1 MTKVTMGIPWH
12 GFVGTALW
20 ILVVSCC
27 LALALPNISSWW
39 SGATPCGVVPE
50 CVEKVTNAY
59 PQTYHA
65 FVAVGLG
72 VVLLREGTLL
82 LVSVADQLMTSAL
95 QKKKTSNLAHRL
107 EFKDFLAQYLLCMLL
122 SSLTSFETY
131 LASTSMPLVHVVQNA
146 VVPVYTV
153 RYIEWLVDV
162 PLLMTLTCCGAL
174 GRPLSQALGPI
185 VATNCYIIVSWAALF
200 LEDACVRNTVITA
213 TFVAYA
219 WASERMIQWVRD
231 FLRESQDVPCRN
243 TRVAS
248 VILLI
253 VVFGIYGIIYL
264 AGVAGLISFEME
276 HLGYTFMGFS
286 CKVTLSILFASIRA
300 YQNHQVLARL
310 VGKLRG
316 VSVAFVSLLRGSF
329 DHVERSSRDFQ
340 DLERFLGKTMESKNF
355 NDLLDKDDRERFT
368 NYVRN
373 AVRQNDLSF
382 QQMDA
387 GTITSQPPV
396 AHALHI
402 SLQRDAALMTE
413 FMDRFQSKRTV
424 YDRWGTFLITS
435 AFCAIPFIVIL
446 SLCLPRLVSSNL
458 LLQTATG
465 HSQPLEVIGYAASLL
480 CGDDMPSAAQN
491 WGRGA
496 AFLFVVSHIVFGTLR
511 QRDQGSKRFWL
522 EWLRACNAAL
532 SPVVLSAHL
541 HALVWAAAAKDALCG
556 LLAMLATTSS
566 LLALW
571 SELKPCFEAES
582 SPEAPERLMWT
593 LAKRLAAVGAFM
605 MIVSQAA
612 LRELR
617 YMTLGAMCCGHLAAF
632 AAMLVLSLGQ
642 NKTSSSFGRQAAVL
656 GAFSCSILLG
666 LILDA
671 PSLASGGAS
680 GLLMWFWVKC
690 LEAPWANPLFKA
702 FITVLVHLS
711 LVPHGGESDRRGNR
725 LAAFLALQITSQEVE
740 WPMDHSQMR
749 EVEDKVTD
757 VPYSSGTPST
767 DDVSTEGRG
776 QEGQRISLS
785 GTRDTEDELSATISL
800 GEAAKRSNVGKN
812 ISNKRRKR
820 DAKLLVKILQRRL
833 RRKSRKDSKDCETSV
848 KADVPGRVSDRQS
861 DRMSRMSDKTS
872 IQKVSFICGGS
883 DVRSQSSRL
892 SAANSVMMACR
903 QLLGPLHDE
912 LPPAQYISRR
922 MEDHLQCS
930 AEMVKLKACS
940 EITRHSQ
947 KQKMDE
953 WKRRHDAHQ
962 LSVMLEKSGAPG
974 CGLPEQ
980 LWRSEVLGNLNES
993 HPAVLADSCSFIALL
1008 GSQLLCSAKQLLCVT
1023 EMAPRKN
1030 NKRSTDAK
1038 ESAKRQKTDEAEA
1051 EAEDKEEVEE
1061 QAEGEE
1067 PQVEDEEAG
1076 EAKEA
1081 AAQEEVVDQKAED
1094 NKGPVP
1100 RLMIRQIVLENFKSY
1115 GGVKVIGPFHKSF
1128 SSIVGPNGSGKSNTI
1143 DALLFV
1149 FGKRAK
1155 KMRLN
1160 KVSELIHSS
1169 NAMPN
1174 LNSAKVEV
1182 TFQDIV
1188 DTGDGPEDYEVV
1200 KGSVL
1205 TVTREAF
1212 RNNQSK
1218 YYVDGKTSNF
1228 TEVVQLL
1235 RKRGVDL
1242 DHNRFLILQG
1252 EVEQISLMKPK
1263 AQSVHEDGLLEYL
1276 EDIIGS
1282 NRLLE
1287 PIEQADGIVEKL
1299 TEQRQEKLNRL
1310 RVAEREKEALDGP
1323 RKEAEAWVSGEAER
1337 LELQSL
1343 LAQSQVRK
1351 SQGNLGSLED
1361 EHKVLQGHM
1370 KEHKKKM
1377 ETFEKEVKGIEAE
1390 HNNHLKDAAGLQR
1403 HQGQDGKESG
1413 GDVKYTEDI
1422 AFQEQKIQKLS
1433 QASEE
1438 EQERAK
1444 QLIKDAEKLRNDAP
1458 VREQEPSCPGLVEY
1472 AGISLG
1478 NMVDSTGTMNQKAR

>member
-1 MTKVTMGIPWH
+1 MGIPWH

-329 DHVERSSRDFQ
+329 DHVVPCAVNPDGMCYLPERSSRDFQ

-402 SLQRDAALMTE
+402 SLQRDA
-413 FMDRFQSKRTV
+413 
-424 YDRWGTFLITS
+424 
-435 AFCAIPFIVIL
+435 
-446 SLCLPRLVSSNL
+446 
-458 LLQTATG
+458 
-465 HSQPLEVIGYAASLL
+465 
-480 CGDDMPSAAQN
+480 
-491 WGRGA
+491 
-496 AFLFVVSHIVFGTLR
+496 
-511 QRDQGSKRFWL
+511 
-522 EWLRACNAAL
+522 
-532 SPVVLSAHL
+532 
-541 HALVWAAAAKDALCG
+541 
-556 LLAMLATTSS
+556 
-566 LLALW
+566 
-571 SELKPCFEAES
+571 
-582 SPEAPERLMWT
+582 
-593 LAKRLAAVGAFM
+593 
-605 MIVSQAA
+605 
-612 LRELR
+612 
-617 YMTLGAMCCGHLAAF
+617 
-632 AAMLVLSLGQ
+632 
-642 NKTSSSFGRQAAVL
+642 
-656 GAFSCSILLG
+656 
-666 LILDA
+666 
-671 PSLASGGAS
+671 
-680 GLLMWFWVKC
+680 
-690 LEAPWANPLFKA
+690 
-702 FITVLVHLS
+702 VLVHLS

-993 HPAVLADSCSFIALL
+993 HPGPRPEKVDLPTEEELWHKAWRRTYEESES
-1008 GSQLLCSAKQLLCVT
+1008 GSSG
-1023 EMAPRKN
+1023 
-1030 NKRSTDAK
+1030 
-1038 ESAKRQKTDEAEA
+1038 
-1051 EAEDKEEVEE
+1051 
-1061 QAEGEE
+1061 EGED
-1067 PQVEDEEAG
+1067 P
-1076 EAKEA
+1076 
-1081 AAQEEVVDQKAED
+1081 
-1094 NKGPVP
+1094 
-1100 RLMIRQIVLENFKSY
+1100 
-1115 GGVKVIGPFHKSF
+1115 
-1128 SSIVGPNGSGKSNTI
+1128 
-1143 DALLFV
+1143 
-1149 FGKRAK
+1149 
-1155 KMRLN
+1155 
-1160 KVSELIHSS
+1160 
-1169 NAMPN
+1169 
-1174 LNSAKVEV
+1174 
-1182 TFQDIV
+1182 
-1188 DTGDGPEDYEVV
+1188 
-1200 KGSVL
+1200 
-1205 TVTREAF
+1205 
-1212 RNNQSK
+1212 
-1218 YYVDGKTSNF
+1218 
-1228 TEVVQLL
+1228 
-1235 RKRGVDL
+1235 
-1242 DHNRFLILQG
+1242 
-1252 EVEQISLMKPK
+1252 
-1263 AQSVHEDGLLEYL
+1263 
-1276 EDIIGS
+1276 
-1282 NRLLE
+1282 
-1287 PIEQADGIVEKL
+1287 
-1299 TEQRQEKLNRL
+1299 
-1310 RVAEREKEALDGP
+1310 
-1323 RKEAEAWVSGEAER
+1323 
-1337 LELQSL
+1337 
-1343 LAQSQVRK
+1343 
-1351 SQGNLGSLED
+1351 
-1361 EHKVLQGHM
+1361 
-1370 KEHKKKM
+1370 
-1377 ETFEKEVKGIEAE
+1377 
-1390 HNNHLKDAAGLQR
+1390 
-1403 HQGQDGKESG
+1403 
-1413 GDVKYTEDI
+1413 
-1422 AFQEQKIQKLS
+1422 
-1433 QASEE
+1433 
-1438 EQERAK
+1438 
-1444 QLIKDAEKLRNDAP
+1444 
-1458 VREQEPSCPGLVEY
+1458 
-1472 AGISLG
+1472 
-1478 NMVDSTGTMNQKAR
+1478 